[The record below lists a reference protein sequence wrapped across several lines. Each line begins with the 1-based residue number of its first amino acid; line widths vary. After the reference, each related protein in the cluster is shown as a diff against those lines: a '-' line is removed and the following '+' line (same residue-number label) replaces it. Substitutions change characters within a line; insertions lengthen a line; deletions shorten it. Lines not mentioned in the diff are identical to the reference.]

1 MLDREFLRKKPEKI
15 RSACEA
21 KNEPCEINKWI
32 ELDQRRRAILA
43 EVELLRNRLNKSSK
57 EVARLKKTGEDTSS
71 LIEKNREISGR
82 IQNLDTE
89 LKAIDSLLVELGLT
103 FPNIPDPDV
112 PIGKDAASNKIV
124 RHWGEKPEFDFKPQN
139 HLNLL
144 GGLFDQNAAALI
156 SGSNFILLRGNLAR
170 LQRKLISWMLE
181 YHKQA
186 GYEEIWP
193 PFVAL
198 KESMQTTAQ
207 LPKLAEDMFAINDDN
222 LYLVPTG
229 EVPLT
234 NIYRGKI
241 LNENELPV
249 KLAGYTPCFRREAG
263 SYGRE
268 TRGLNRVHQFEKVEI
283 VHLETP
289 DRSAEVLEEMTAYIE
304 KMLQALELPYRVALL
319 ASGDLS
325 FAASRCF
332 DLEIWAAG
340 QEKWLE
346 ISSVSNFRDFQAR
359 RGMIRYKPSG
369 GGKPKF
375 VHTLNGSGLALP
387 RLIIALVENNQMN
400 DGRIKLPAVIADF
413 MDQEFLE

>member
-1 MLDREFLRKKPEKI
+1 MLDRELLRKKPEKI

-57 EVARLKKTGEDTSS
+57 EVARLKKTGKDTSS
-71 LIEKNREISGR
+71 LIEKNREISGH

-124 RHWGEKPEFDFKPQN
+124 RYWGEKPEFDFKPQN

-207 LPKLAEDMFAINDDN
+207 LPKLAEDMFAIKDDN

-241 LNENELPV
+241 LNESELPV

-263 SYGRE
+263 SYGSE

-319 ASGDLS
+319 SSGDLS

-400 DGRIKLPAVIADF
+400 DGRIRLPAVIADL